1 MLAVIARVTPDVVDK
16 ARTLLGDLAT
26 ASKARW
32 GTGQLEST
40 RAALDE
46 EGAAAFGLPEP
57 ESASNDDSVP
67 YALAWLN
74 YWSDATCTA
83 MGFPDTARPYD
94 TNLKA
99 SGRRVGEGWIVA
111 LTPEPLDI
119 RRDDHLRALREA
131 CERFDEIGGRA
142 GYARHQQK
150 LRVDEPTL
158 YDETVRQLRHLLI
171 ARAHLARFEELRAPD
186 IIADG
191 TRETVEEREAAWMGS
206 GRCGTCRTL
215 PRRATAGCARLPK
228 RRGVSLSRTVEGEEP
243 KRRTPS
249 CPRQS
254 SDCCALRDFRHLQ
267 ESTASTSISCPKL
280 RLIRLGSLRGTRR
293 PAGRK
298 QPGSTVPLP
307 MPTQ

>member
-1 MLAVIARVTPDVVDK
+1 MLVVPPSDPAIALDVAGSPVAWVTATETSVDAPIDDPYRPDHILLAVITRVTPDVLDN
-16 ARTLLGDLAT
+16 ARALLGDLAT

-32 GTGQLEST
+32 GTAQLEST

-46 EGAAAFGLPEP
+46 EGASAFGLPEP
-57 ESASNDDSVP
+57 QPAANDGSVP

-74 YWSDATCTA
+74 YWSDATCA
-83 MGFPDTARPYD
+83 AVGFPDAARPYD
-94 TNLKA
+94 AILKA
-99 SGRRVGEGWIVA
+99 SGRPVGDGWIVA

-131 CERFDEIGGRA
+131 SERFDEIGGRA

-191 TRETVEEREAAWMGS
+191 TRETVEEREAAWVDLRPLWDLPHAS
-206 GRCGTCRTL
+206 PTRDRRLRQAAEEARRLALEDGRGQGAETADAVMSETIERL
-215 PRRATAGCARLPK
+215 LRAP
-228 RRGVSLSRTVEGEEP
+228 
-243 KRRTPS
+243 
-249 CPRQS
+249 
-254 SDCCALRDFRHLQ
+254 
-267 ESTASTSISCPKL
+267 
-280 RLIRLGSLRGTRR
+280 
-293 PAGRK
+293 
-298 QPGSTVPLP
+298 
-307 MPTQ
+307 